1 MGYLQAVGIRTNLK
15 YLQYQALRGTVWEGK
30 APIYHMTWG
39 SSSINDISAF
49 TSLFFEGG
57 RDDNCRDEQVIADLK
72 EGDVTIDPEKR
83 NAAYKRELT
92 RHAALSCWVQMVTYS
107 KYYAFM
113 KDLDLQ
119 QHATTI

>member
-1 MGYLQAVGIRTNLK
+1 
-15 YLQYQALRGTVWEGK
+15 
-30 APIYHMTWG
+30 MTWG

-83 NAAYKRELT
+83 NAAYKRALT
-92 RHAALSCWVQMVTYS
+92 RIAELACWVPMFTYS
-107 KYYAFM
+107 KYYAFSRSEESRVGKECVVM
-113 KDLDLQ
+113 CRFRW
-119 QHATTI
+119 

>member
-57 RDDNCRDEQVIADLK
+57 RDDNCRDEQVLADLK
-72 EGDVTIDPEKR
+72 EGDVTIDPETR
-83 NAAYKRELT
+83 NAAYKRALT
-92 RHAALSCWVQMVTYS
+92 RIAEPHCWVPIGTYI
-107 KYYAFM
+107 
-113 KDLDLQ
+113 KDYSNGK
-119 QHATTI
+119 ATGRDR